1 MSAMKSVQLLSP
13 HDRGWLQYIAH
24 VDHDFFHRPAYHDL
38 SASNDGGEAWL
49 AVYGDTDKFV
59 AWPYLLQPIA
69 GFDSCA
75 GDATDVTSVYGY
87 AGPLAH
93 NCASDESFLSRAWDA
108 LLDIWRSQGGV
119 SLFTRFHPVL
129 GNDKWVRLNTQS
141 DPGQAQGGSYAQGR
155 IVTVNLT
162 PPEVEIWNDYKP
174 KLRRAL
180 RRCQREGL
188 ASTVD
193 PSWTNLEDFVRLYYR
208 TMERNHAASF
218 YFFTREYF
226 RTLQES
232 LGPYGSLIVTR
243 QGDDVVATALL
254 IEYRGIVNVHL
265 LANDEHCSTL
275 GPSKRLL
282 VLGGGRG
289 SRDDDSLFRFKAL
302 FSRMTFPFSTGRWI
316 LDPPAYE
323 LLIQE
328 WKKRSRVTPHE
339 ELLTG
344 HFPLYRAPF
353 RDCELLPNHEVIQA
367 GSQRQKSNF

>member
-1 MSAMKSVQLLSP
+1 
-13 HDRGWLQYIAH
+13 
-24 VDHDFFHRPAYHDL
+24 
-38 SASNDGGEAWL
+38 
-49 AVYGDTDKFV
+49 
-59 AWPYLLQPIA
+59 
-69 GFDSCA
+69 
-75 GDATDVTSVYGY
+75 
-87 AGPLAH
+87 
-93 NCASDESFLSRAWDA
+93 
-108 LLDIWRSQGGV
+108 
-119 SLFTRFHPVL
+119 
-129 GNDKWVRLNTQS
+129 
-141 DPGQAQGGSYAQGR
+141 
-155 IVTVNLT
+155 
-162 PPEVEIWNDYKP
+162 
-174 KLRRAL
+174 
-180 RRCQREGL
+180 
-188 ASTVD
+188 
-193 PSWTNLEDFVRLYYR
+193 
-208 TMERNHAASF
+208 MERNHAASF

-275 GPSKRLL
+275 GPSKLTVHDAVVWAKSRGNRLL